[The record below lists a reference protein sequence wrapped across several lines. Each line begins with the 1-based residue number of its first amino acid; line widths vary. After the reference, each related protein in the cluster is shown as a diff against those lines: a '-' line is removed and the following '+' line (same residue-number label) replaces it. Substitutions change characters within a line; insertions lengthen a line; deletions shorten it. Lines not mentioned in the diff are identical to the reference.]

1 MGFKVSLN
9 TSAITTNHEVFGSLR
24 LRGCCLCPTCHLP
37 QRCCGSRQDP
47 WGPSCRSCSLCR
59 QRCLRLCP
67 RILQRIL
74 RRCLTELTP
83 TTSAMLD
90 TPATTMAT
98 SAVWLPTP
106 TVLSSLLMN
115 PLSLLPRPNTLP
127 PTVSPSPPLLPP

>member
-74 RRCLTELTP
+74 RRCLER
-83 TTSAMLD
+83 S
-90 TPATTMAT
+90 
-98 SAVWLPTP
+98 LP
-106 TVLSSLLMN
+106 LQLRLCWISLLQW
-115 PLSLLPRPNTLP
+115 LLCRRFGCPPQRCRRPC
-127 PTVSPSPPLLPP
+127 